1 MSKCGSIVTLLLVC
15 AAQTAAFELH
25 PGQWEIASTTSS
37 PVLPQPQR
45 QTLSEC
51 IKEKTAQEILGT
63 LTEKDICSI
72 RSHEESTDRMEWTME
87 CRQKGSPPMS
97 GNGRIISHGDTF
109 DGEMNVSMQVG
120 DEEMKFQ
127 TKWNGKRVG
136 ECKKD

>member
-1 MSKCGSIVTLLLVC
+1 MSKAGSIMTLLLVC
-15 AAQTAAFELH
+15 ASPASAFELH
-25 PGQWEIASTTSS
+25 PGQWQISSTTTSAA
-37 PVLPQPQR
+37 LPQTQR
-45 QTLSEC
+45 QTLNEC

-72 RSHEESTDRMEWTME
+72 DSHEESADTMEWTMK

-109 DGEMNVSMQVG
+109 DGEMNVSMKMG
-120 DEEMKFQ
+120 EDEMKFQ

-136 ECKKD
+136 ECSKD